1 MYQESINHYNFE
13 DFVESTS
20 MPGMMDDLELIAE
33 EAPEE
38 LKKDNR
44 GFRTA
49 GIISILAGIGLFVGM
64 NLDKLGLADLVPA
77 QAAIPYV
84 LAAGI
89 GALGFGLIKAFR
101 KIFRRKNLNLPSL
114 QIRRKT
120 PAHIS
125 AREGQNQQRK
135 RARQT
140 TPPALPRQ
148 ETFRP
153 NRRLAKSRTDKV
165 FMGVAGGL
173 AKHSGISSSL
183 IRLLFIGLFAIS
195 GGTAAF
201 IYFLMGMFLPTE
213 KRQQVEERSQGRTL
227 HVE

>member
-20 MPGMMDDLELIAE
+20 MPGMMDDLELITE

-44 GFRTA
+44 AFRIA
-49 GIISILAGIGLFVGM
+49 GLISILSGIGLFIGM
-64 NLDKLGLADLVPA
+64 NLDKLGLADIISA
-77 QAAIPYV
+77 KAAIPFV

-89 GALGFGLIKAFR
+89 GALGFGLVKGFR
-101 KIFRRKNLNLPSL
+101 KIFRKKNLNLPSL

-125 AREGQNQQRK
+125 AREAEGRQRK
-135 RARQT
+135 G
-140 TPPALPRQ
+140 TPPSIPTQ
-148 ETFRP
+148 ETFRR
-153 NRRLAKSRTDKV
+153 NRKLSKSNKDRV

-173 AKHSGISSSL
+173 AEHSGINSSL
-183 IRLLFIGLFAIS
+183 IRMLFIGLFAIS

-201 IYFLMGMFLPTE
+201 IYILLGMFLPT
-213 KRQQVEERSQGRTL
+213 KKTERLSPPAPPSR
-227 HVE
+227 

>member
-49 GIISILAGIGLFVGM
+49 GILSILAGVALFLGM
-64 NLDKLGLADLVPA
+64 NLEALGLADIIPA
-77 QAAIPYV
+77 QNVIPFV

-89 GALGFGLIKAFR
+89 GALGFGLVKAFR

-125 AREGQNQQRK
+125 AREGQ
-135 RARQT
+135 ARQRRRAMA
-140 TPPALPRQ
+140 PPALPKQ
-148 ETFRP
+148 ETFRR
-153 NRRLAKSRTDKV
+153 NRRLSKSLKDRV

-201 IYFLMGMFLPTE
+201 IYILLGMFLPNE
-213 KRQQVEERSQGRTL
+213 KRLPPPAEQGQTRNL
-227 HVE
+227 RVD

>member
-1 MYQESINHYNFE
+1 MYQESINNYNFE

-20 MPGMMDDLELIAE
+20 MPGMMDDLELITE

-44 GFRTA
+44 HFRTA

-64 NLDKLGLADLVPA
+64 NLDKLGLGEFISTS
-77 QAAIPYV
+77 QAIPFV

-89 GALGFGLIKAFR
+89 GALGFGLIKGFR
-101 KIFRRKNLNLPSL
+101 KIFRKKNLNLPSL

-125 AREGQNQQRK
+125 AREAQQRY
-135 RARQT
+135 T
-140 TPPALPRQ
+140 SPPSLPRQ
-148 ETFRP
+148 ETFRR
-153 NRRLAKSRTDKV
+153 NRRLSKSSKDRV

-173 AKHSGISSSL
+173 AEHSGINPSL
-183 IRLLFIGLFAIS
+183 IRMLFIGLFAIS

-201 IYFLMGMFLPTE
+201 IYMLLGMFLPT
-213 KRQQVEERSQGRTL
+213 KKKERLSPPPAPRR
-227 HVE
+227 

>member
-13 DFVESTS
+13 DFVESTA
-20 MPGMMDDLELIAE
+20 MPGMMDDLELITE

-44 GFRTA
+44 AFRTA
-49 GIISILAGIGLFVGM
+49 GLISILAGIGLFVGM
-64 NLDKLGLADLVPA
+64 NLDKLGLGEFISTT
-77 QAAIPYV
+77 QAIPYI

-89 GALGFGLIKAFR
+89 GALGFGLIKGFR
-101 KIFRRKNLNLPSL
+101 KIFRKKNLNLPSL

-125 AREGQNQQRK
+125 AREAQQR
-135 RARQT
+135 R
-140 TPPALPRQ
+140 TPPAVPRQ
-148 ETFRP
+148 ETFRR
-153 NRRLAKSRTDKV
+153 NRKLAKSLKDRV

-173 AKHSGISSSL
+173 AQHSGINSSL
-183 IRLLFIGLFAIS
+183 IRMLFIGLFAIS

-201 IYFLMGMFLPTE
+201 IYILMGMFLPTQ
-213 KRQQVEERSQGRTL
+213 KREQLSPKNK
-227 HVE
+227 